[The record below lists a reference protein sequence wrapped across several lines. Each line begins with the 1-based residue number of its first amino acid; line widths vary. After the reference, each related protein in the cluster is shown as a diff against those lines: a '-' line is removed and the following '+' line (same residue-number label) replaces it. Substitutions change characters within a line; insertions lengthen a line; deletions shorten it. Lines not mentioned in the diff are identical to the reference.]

1 MGWPQSCRALPQAS
15 SHSHCINYKNTANN
29 KEEKTTTINDRAD
42 SHNDVCQLSL
52 KVETHLKKKL
62 NLMEGRGKL
71 FMKIQD
77 TATKHKENIQK
88 SLKPLKNNFM
98 KHSYTATIFI

>member
-1 MGWPQSCRALPQAS
+1 
-15 SHSHCINYKNTANN
+15 
-29 KEEKTTTINDRAD
+29 
-42 SHNDVCQLSL
+42 
-52 KVETHLKKKL
+52 
-62 NLMEGRGKL
+62 MEGRGKL